1 MRMRS
6 SLVVRASDCQ
16 CTGCKRSWVRSQHSS
31 AQWNLRGGRWS
42 SVEYST
48 KKFFYVKFVF
58 HVREHGRRL
67 AENKDLLSSL
77 PVTPTERPPSDRPH
91 SERPPT
97 KEPPS
102 ERPLSERP
110 PETGSA
116 LFRTVE
122 GFSAARVDSSGKC
135 RSGSNNKFH
144 LDAAFIRRVMDFERS
159 SSNLS
164 ASSSSATG
172 ETSAPPNRTKEPS
185 RIFQPKSL
193 THRLPPTVNNGQEKE
208 EGSTD
213 RTPIGKDALD
223 AGKRRKQRRR
233 TREVP
238 VRQYPRLA
246 GRLVLQNITQVPANF
261 FCLKIVLMLSKVSF
275 H

>member
-1 MRMRS
+1 M
-6 SLVVRASDCQ
+6 
-16 CTGCKRSWVRSQHSS
+16 
-31 AQWNLRGGRWS
+31 
-42 SVEYST
+42 
-48 KKFFYVKFVF
+48 YVKFVF

-77 PVTPTERPPSDRPH
+77 PATPTERPPSERPPTTKEPP

-102 ERPLSERP
+102 ERPLLERP

-122 GFSAARVDSSGKC
+122 GYSAARVDSSGKC
-135 RSGSNNKFH
+135 RSGSNSKFH

-159 SSNLS
+159 SPNLS
-164 ASSSSATG
+164 ASSSG
-172 ETSAPPNRTKEPS
+172 ETSAPTARTKEPS
-185 RIFQPKSL
+185 QIFQPKSL
-193 THRLPPTVNNGQEKE
+193 TRRLVPTVDNGQKE

-213 RTPIGKDALD
+213 RTPVGRDALD

-238 VRQYPRLA
+238 VRQNPRLV
-246 GRLVLQNITQVPANF
+246 GRLV
-261 FCLKIVLMLSKVSF
+261 KKK
-275 H
+275 

>member
-1 MRMRS
+1 M
-6 SLVVRASDCQ
+6 Q
-16 CTGCKRSWVRSQHSS
+16 
-31 AQWNLRGGRWS
+31 
-42 SVEYST
+42 
-48 KKFFYVKFVF
+48 FYVKIVF

-67 AENKDLLSSL
+67 AENKDLLSSQ
-77 PVTPTERPPSDRPH
+77 PVTPTERPTSDRPH
-91 SERPPT
+91 SERPPTERPPTERPPT

-122 GFSAARVDSSGKC
+122 GYSAARDDSGGKC
-135 RSGSNNKFH
+135 RSGSNSKFH

-159 SSNLS
+159 SPNLS
-164 ASSSSATG
+164 ASSSG
-172 ETSAPPNRTKEPS
+172 ETSAPTARTKESS

-193 THRLPPTVNNGQEKE
+193 TRRLPTVNNGKEEEE

-213 RTPIGKDALD
+213 RTPVGRDALD

-238 VRQYPRLA
+238 VRQNPRLV
-246 GRLVLQNITQVPANF
+246 GRLVLKKQQVPACF
-261 FCLKIVLMLSKVSF
+261 SPFKVFINVIESF
-275 H
+275 ITMY

>member
-1 MRMRS
+1 MTDFNIFKS
-6 SLVVRASDCQ
+6 
-16 CTGCKRSWVRSQHSS
+16 
-31 AQWNLRGGRWS
+31 
-42 SVEYST
+42 
-48 KKFFYVKFVF
+48 YVCLHDLAMIERNEKMYKMQFCLTFVF

-67 AENKDLLSSL
+67 AENKDLLSSQ
-77 PVTPTERPPSDRPH
+77 PVTPTERPTSDRPH

-97 KEPPS
+97 ERPTS
-102 ERPLSERP
+102 ERPPTNEPPSERP

-122 GFSAARVDSSGKC
+122 GYSAARVDSSGKC
-135 RSGSNNKFH
+135 RSGSNSKFH

-159 SSNLS
+159 SPNLS
-164 ASSSSATG
+164 ASLSSAIG
-172 ETSAPPNRTKEPS
+172 ETSAPTVRTKEPS

-193 THRLPPTVNNGQEKE
+193 TRRRLPTVNNGQEEEE

-213 RTPIGKDALD
+213 RTPVGRDALD

-238 VRQYPRLA
+238 VRQNPRLA
-246 GRLVLQNITQVPANF
+246 GRLVQKNNKLQHIF
-261 FCLKIVLMLSKVSF
+261 SL
-275 H
+275 